1 MAHHHLLKG
10 MAMKGV
16 GPVPGSYPV
25 VVVRIFF
32 ASLSVTSMDGDG
44 PNGPRTS
51 FCGYSI
57 PHPSENRVNIRVQ
70 TTGDPAKDVFKDA
83 LQDLMSMC
91 QHVRGTF
98 DKAVIDFKKKGAKG
112 GRQRNTK
119 GGDREKV
126 VRKAVGDMNI
136 D

>member
-1 MAHHHLLKG
+1 MES
-10 MAMKGV
+10 
-16 GPVPGSYPV
+16 GSLESPNSSTFSLTDEDHTLGNA
-25 VVVRIFF
+25 VRFV
-32 ASLSVTSMDGDG
+32 LNQD
-44 PNGPRTS
+44 PRTS